1 MQVSVETGGAL
12 ERSLTVQVP
21 EERIAAEVEK
31 RLQSMT
37 KTTRVKGFRPGKAP
51 LRVIRQRF
59 GPQVRQ
65 EVLDKVLQTSFYE
78 AVTQEKL
85 RPAGAPRIAPLAADS
100 GQGLSYTARFEV
112 LPEVKLN
119 PVEQL
124 SIEKLVCEI
133 SDDDVSA
140 MIEKLRQ
147 QRAELQPVERAAQK
161 GDWVNLDYKGAAADE
176 AAASLEAKGA
186 LLELGSGRFPGAFE
200 DQLVGAGVGD
210 SLALNLDIPEDY
222 GREELAGKT
231 VALEVK
237 VNSVSAPVL
246 PELNEAFFKDF
257 GVADGDMAVF
267 RGEIRKHV
275 EREAELAK
283 RACLRDSVMDALRE
297 ANQVEL
303 PKVLVDAEIHRI
315 RHELAGNLK
324 MRGLPEK
331 QIDAT
336 VERAAP
342 QFEET
347 ARRRVALRLLT
358 AELIR
363 AQDLKPAPEKVRE
376 IIERNAQNYEDS
388 SSMIN
393 WYYSDKE
400 RLAEIE
406 ALALEDEVIAWVA
419 SRGKVKELRLS
430 FDELMNK
437 RQTGADSA
445 NQSDS

>member
-85 RPAGAPRIAPLAADS
+85 RPAGAPQIAPLPADS

-140 MIEKLRQ
+140 MIEKLRR

-161 GDWVNLDYKGAAADE
+161 GDWVNLDYKGGAEDE
-176 AAASLEAKGA
+176 AAARLEAKGA
-186 LLELGSGRFPGAFE
+186 LLQLGSGRFPGAFE
-200 DQLVGAGVGD
+200 DQLVGAGAGD

-237 VNSVSAPVL
+237 VNSVLEPAL

-257 GVADGDMAVF
+257 GVAEGDMAAF

-315 RHELAGNLK
+315 RHELTGNLK
-324 MRGLPEK
+324 MRGLPEE

>member
-85 RPAGAPRIAPLAADS
+85 RPAGAPQIAPLPADS

-119 PVEQL
+119 PVEQMG
-124 SIEKLVCEI
+124 IEKLVCEI

-147 QRAELQPVERAAQK
+147 QRAELQPVERSAQK
-161 GDWVNLDYKGAAADE
+161 GDWVNLDYKGAAEDE
-176 AAASLEAKGA
+176 AAARLEAKGA

-200 DQLVGAGVGD
+200 DQLVGAGAGD

-231 VALEVK
+231 VPLEVK
-237 VNSVSAPVL
+237 VNSVLEPVL

-257 GVADGDMAVF
+257 GVAEGDMAVF

-315 RHELAGNLK
+315 KHELTGNLK
-324 MRGLPEK
+324 VRGLPEE

>member
-21 EERIAAEVEK
+21 EERIAAEVEE

-59 GPQVRQ
+59 GPQVRK
-65 EVLDKVLQTSFYE
+65 EVLDKVLQSSFYE
-78 AVTQEKL
+78 AVAQEKL
-85 RPAGAPRIAPLAADS
+85 RPAGAPLIAPLAADS

-112 LPEVKLN
+112 MPEVKLN

-124 SIEKLVCEI
+124 NIQKLVCEV

-147 QRAELQPVERAAQK
+147 QRAELQPVERSAQK
-161 GDWVNLDYKGAAADE
+161 GDWVNLDYKGGAEDG

-200 DQLVGAGVGD
+200 DQLVGAGAGD
-210 SLALNLDIPEDY
+210 SLTLNLDIPEDY

-246 PELNEAFFKDF
+246 PELNEAFFKNF
-257 GVADGDMAVF
+257 GVAEGDMEAF

-275 EREAELAK
+275 EREAELAA

-303 PKVLVDAEIHRI
+303 PKVLVDGEIHRI
-315 RHELAGNLK
+315 KHELAGNLK
-324 MRGLPEK
+324 VRGVPEK
-331 QIDAT
+331 DIDAA
-336 VERAAP
+336 VEKAAP

-363 AQDLKPAPEKVRE
+363 AQDLKPAPEKVRA

-419 SRGKVKELRLS
+419 SRGKVEESRLS

-437 RQTGADSA
+437 RQTGADGAS
-445 NQSDS
+445 QSEP

>member
-1 MQVSVETGGAL
+1 MQVSVETGSAL

-37 KTTRVKGFRPGKAP
+37 QTTRVKGFRPGKAP

-85 RPAGAPRIAPLAADS
+85 RPAGAPLIAPVAADS

-112 LPEVKLN
+112 MPEVKLN

-124 SIEKLVCEI
+124 NIEKLVCEI

-140 MIEKLRQ
+140 MIEKLRR
-147 QRAELQPVERAAQK
+147 QRAELQPVERSAQK
-161 GDWVNLDYKGAAADE
+161 GDWVNLDYKGGAADE
-176 AAASLEAKGA
+176 PAAGLEAKGA

-200 DQLVGAGVGD
+200 DQLVGAVAGA

-222 GREELAGKT
+222 GRAELAGKT

-237 VNSVSAPVL
+237 VNAVSEPVL
-246 PELNEAFFKDF
+246 PELNESFFKDF
-257 GVADGDMAVF
+257 GVAEGDMTAF
-267 RGEIRKHV
+267 RAEIRKHV
-275 EREAELAK
+275 EREAELAA
-283 RACLRDSVMDALRE
+283 RACLRDSAMDALRE

-315 RHELAGNLK
+315 KHELTGNLK
-324 MRGLPEK
+324 VRGLPE
-331 QIDAT
+331 QEIGPT
-336 VERAAP
+336 VEKAAP

-358 AELIR
+358 AEVIR

-388 SSMIN
+388 SAMIN
-393 WYYSDKE
+393 WYYSDKK

>member
-85 RPAGAPRIAPLAADS
+85 RPAGAPQIAPLPADS

-140 MIEKLRQ
+140 MIEKLRR

-161 GDWVNLDYKGAAADE
+161 GDWVNLDYKGGAEDE

-186 LLELGSGRFPGAFE
+186 LLQLGSGRFPGAFE
-200 DQLVGAGVGD
+200 DQLVGAGAGD

-231 VALEVK
+231 VPLEVK
-237 VNSVSAPVL
+237 VNSVLEPVL
-246 PELNEAFFKDF
+246 PELNESFFKDF

-315 RHELAGNLK
+315 KHELTGNLK

>member
-85 RPAGAPRIAPLAADS
+85 RPAGAPQIAPLPADS

-140 MIEKLRQ
+140 MIEKLRR
-147 QRAELQPVERAAQK
+147 QRAELQPVERSAQK
-161 GDWVNLDYKGAAADE
+161 GDWVNLDYKGAAEDE
-176 AAASLEAKGA
+176 AAARLEAKGA
-186 LLELGSGRFPGAFE
+186 LLQLGSGRFPGAFE
-200 DQLVGAGVGD
+200 DQLVGAGAGD

-231 VALEVK
+231 VPLEVK
-237 VNSVSAPVL
+237 VNSVLEPAL

-257 GVADGDMAVF
+257 GVAEGDMAAF

-275 EREAELAK
+275 EREAELAT

-315 RHELAGNLK
+315 RHELTGNLK
-324 MRGLPEK
+324 VRGLPEEH
-331 QIDAT
+331 IGET

>member
-161 GDWVNLDYKGAAADE
+161 GDWVNLE
-176 AAASLEAKGA
+176 I
-186 LLELGSGRFPGAFE
+186 GRA
-200 DQLVGAGVGD
+200 
-210 SLALNLDIPEDY
+210 
-222 GREELAGKT
+222 
-231 VALEVK
+231 
-237 VNSVSAPVL
+237 
-246 PELNEAFFKDF
+246 
-257 GVADGDMAVF
+257 
-267 RGEIRKHV
+267 HV
-275 EREAELAK
+275 
-283 RACLRDSVMDALRE
+283 
-297 ANQVEL
+297 
-303 PKVLVDAEIHRI
+303 
-315 RHELAGNLK
+315 
-324 MRGLPEK
+324 
-331 QIDAT
+331 
-336 VERAAP
+336 
-342 QFEET
+342 
-347 ARRRVALRLLT
+347 
-358 AELIR
+358 
-363 AQDLKPAPEKVRE
+363 
-376 IIERNAQNYEDS
+376 
-388 SSMIN
+388 
-393 WYYSDKE
+393 
-400 RLAEIE
+400 
-406 ALALEDEVIAWVA
+406 
-419 SRGKVKELRLS
+419 
-430 FDELMNK
+430 
-437 RQTGADSA
+437 
-445 NQSDS
+445 

>member
-1 MQVSVETGGAL
+1 MQVSVETGVAL

-85 RPAGAPRIAPLAADS
+85 RPAGAPLIAPVAAAS

-112 LPEVKLN
+112 MPEVKLN

-124 SIEKLVCEI
+124 NIEKLVCDI
-133 SDDDVSA
+133 SDDDVGA
-140 MIEKLRQ
+140 MIEKLRR
-147 QRAELQPVERAAQK
+147 QRAELQQVERAAQK
-161 GDWVNLDYKGAAADE
+161 GDWVNLDYKGGAEEVAAAG
-176 AAASLEAKGA
+176 LEAKGA

-200 DQLVGAGVGD
+200 DQLVGAVAGA

-246 PELNEAFFKDF
+246 PELNEEFFKNF
-257 GVADGDMAVF
+257 GVADGDMAAF

-275 EREAELAK
+275 EREAELAA
-283 RACLRDSVMDALRE
+283 RTCLRDSVMDALRE

-303 PKVLVDAEIHRI
+303 PKVLVDAETHRI
-315 RHELAGNLK
+315 KQELTGNLK
-324 MRGLPEK
+324 VRGLSEK
-331 QIDAT
+331 EIDAT

-363 AQDLKPAPEKVRE
+363 AQDLKPAPEKVRA
-376 IIERNAQNYEDS
+376 IIERNAQNYEDP

-445 NQSDS
+445 SQSDS